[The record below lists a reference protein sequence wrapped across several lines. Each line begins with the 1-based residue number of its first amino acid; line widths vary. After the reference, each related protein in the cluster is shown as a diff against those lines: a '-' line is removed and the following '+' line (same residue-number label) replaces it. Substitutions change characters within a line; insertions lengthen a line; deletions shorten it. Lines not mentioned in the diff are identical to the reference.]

1 MAILDRFRIDDK
13 VALVTGAGRGIG
25 RATALALAENGA
37 DIALAA
43 RSADQLEAVAEEIR
57 KLGRRA
63 LVVPCNAAR
72 TENLEAFAERAFDEF
87 GRIDI
92 LINNVGGSMPK
103 PFLETSEEDFS
114 GAFHFNVTTAFALCK
129 AAVPHMLEAGGSI
142 VNISSSIG
150 QMTGKGFT
158 AYGTAKAAM
167 SHFTKLLAEDL
178 APKIRVN
185 AIAVGSTA
193 TSALETVLTNEVVH
207 DAMVE
212 STPLKRL
219 GEPEDMALGA
229 LYLASPA
236 SAYVTGTVLEIH
248 GGLRTANLD
257 LDLMKG

>member
-1 MAILDRFRIDDK
+1 MSILDRFRIDDK

-72 TENLEAFAERAFDEF
+72 TENLEAFAQQAFDEF

-92 LINNVGGSMPK
+92 VINNVGGSMPK
-103 PFLETSEEDFS
+103 PFLETSEKDFS

-129 AAVPHMLEAGGSI
+129 AAVPHMLERGGSI

-150 QMTGKGFT
+150 QMTGIGFT
-158 AYGTAKAAM
+158 AYGTAKGAM

-193 TSALETVLTNEVVH
+193 TSALETVLTNDAVRN
-207 DAMVE
+207 AMVE

-257 LDLMKG
+257 LGLMKG

>member
-1 MAILDRFRIDDK
+1 MPILDRFRIDDK

-25 RATALALAENGA
+25 RATAIALAENGA
-37 DIALAA
+37 DVALAA
-43 RSADQLEAVAEEIR
+43 RSQDQLEAVAEEIR
-57 KLGRRA
+57 KLGRKA
-63 LVVPCNAAR
+63 LVVPCNAAK
-72 TENLEAFAERAFDEF
+72 TENLAAFAQQAMDTF

-92 LINNVGGSMPK
+92 VINNVGGSMPK
-103 PFLETSEEDFS
+103 PFLETSEQDFS
-114 GAFHFNVTTAFALCK
+114 GAFHFNVTTAFALSK
-129 AAVPHMLEAGGSI
+129 AAVPFMQERGGAI

-150 QMTGKGFT
+150 QMTGKGFA

-167 SHFTKLLAEDL
+167 THFTKLLAEDL

-193 TSALETVLTNEVVH
+193 TSALETVLTNETVH
-207 DAMVE
+207 KAMVE

-236 SAYVTGTVLEIH
+236 SAYVTGSVMEIH
-248 GGLRTANLD
+248 GGITSANLD
-257 LDLMKG
+257 LGLAGL

>member
-1 MAILDRFRIDDK
+1 MAIIDRFRIDDK
-13 VALVTGAGRGIG
+13 VALVTGGGRGIG
-25 RATALALAENGA
+25 RATALALAESGA

-43 RSADQLEAVAEEIR
+43 RSVDQLELVAEDIR

-63 LVVPCNAAR
+63 LVVECNAAK
-72 TENLEAFAERAFDEF
+72 TENLDAFVAKAMEEF

-103 PFLETSEEDFS
+103 GFLETSQKEFE
-114 GAFHFNVTTAFALCK
+114 GAFHFNVTTAFALSK
-129 AAVPHMLEAGGSI
+129 AAVPHMLENGGSI

-158 AYGTAKAAM
+158 AYGTAKGAM
-167 SHFTKLLAEDL
+167 THFTKLLAEDL

-193 TSALETVLTNEVVH
+193 TSALETVLTNDAVH
-207 DAMVE
+207 NAMVE
-212 STPLKRL
+212 ATPLKRL
-219 GEPEDMALGA
+219 GEPEDIAVGA

-236 SAYVTGTVLEIH
+236 SAFVTGAVMDIH
-248 GGLRTANLD
+248 GGITSANLD
-257 LDLMKG
+257 LGMAGL

>member
-1 MAILDRFRIDDK
+1 MPILDRFRIDDK

-37 DIALAA
+37 DVALAA
-43 RSADQLEAVAEEIR
+43 RSEDQLEAVAEQIR

-63 LVVPCNAAR
+63 LVVPCNAAK
-72 TENLEAFAERAFDEF
+72 TENLAAFGQRAADEL

-92 LINNVGGSMPK
+92 LINNVGGSMPR
-103 PFLETSEEDFS
+103 PFLETSERDFS

-150 QMTGKGFT
+150 QTTGKGFA

-193 TSALETVLTNEVVH
+193 TSALETVLTNDTVRE
-207 DAMVE
+207 AMIGA
-212 STPLKRL
+212 TPLKRL

-236 SAYVTGTVLEIH
+236 SAYVTGSVLEIS

-257 LDLMKG
+257 LDLMSG

>member
-1 MAILDRFRIDDK
+1 MSILDRFRIDDK

-37 DIALAA
+37 DVALAA

-72 TENLEAFAERAFDEF
+72 TENLEAFAQQAFDEF

-103 PFLETSEEDFS
+103 PFLDTSEKDFAS
-114 GAFHFNVTTAFALCK
+114 AFHFNVTTAFALCK
-129 AAVPHMLEAGGSI
+129 AAVPHMLESGGSI

-193 TSALETVLTNEVVH
+193 TSALETVLTNQAVH

-257 LDLMKG
+257 LDLMKS